1 MKLYFGS
8 NMEVVHSS
16 GSHERQFHVRVR
28 VDATGDHQFIGG
40 INDSHSFWN
49 LKIQSNLNYFPIFDV
64 NVADHGT
71 VLVHNFA
78 SFNQDAAGLFH
89 SCSAQLRVL
98 GQRKDTICANW
109 TDLCALTLI
118 RLCAVE
124 PRSWAKEATQVNSKV
139 HMRYQRTE
147 TPQVSNPKRFGL
159 PNNDLH

>member
-64 NVADHGT
+64 NVADHGA

-78 SFNQDAAGLFH
+78 SFNQDPAGLFH

-98 GQRKDTICANW
+98 GLRKDTICANW
-109 TDLCALTLI
+109 TDLCALTL
-118 RLCAVE
+118 RSSVCSGTQKLCQ
-124 PRSWAKEATQVNSKV
+124 RSYAGQLQSSYELSKD
-139 HMRYQRTE
+139 RNAPGQ
-147 TPQVSNPKRFGL
+147 
-159 PNNDLH
+159 

>member
-1 MKLYFGS
+1 
-8 NMEVVHSS
+8 MEVVHSS

-64 NVADHGT
+64 DVADHGA

-89 SCSAQLRVL
+89 SCSAQLRHNLRKLYRSLRSDADPSVCSGTQKL
-98 GQRKDTICANW
+98 CQRSYIRRSAPKFIWDIKGQKR
-109 TDLCALTLI
+109 
-118 RLCAVE
+118 
-124 PRSWAKEATQVNSKV
+124 PRSVTQKDLAFLIMINTNSVCIRIFWSK
-139 HMRYQRTE
+139 
-147 TPQVSNPKRFGL
+147 S
-159 PNNDLH
+159 